1 MEIILTNENKDLTL
15 SKNIEET
22 LVKLDREIKEREEQY
37 NSIKTKL
44 LEYMRE
50 NGIKNI
56 SSDKVSVSYTE
67 PYKKIK
73 FNEKSFKKD
82 NEELYNDYCELSDVK
97 ESIRITV
104 KKGKKKEENILDNI
118 VLDIN

>member
-1 MEIILTNENKDLTL
+1 MEIILTNENKDLVL
-15 SKNIEET
+15 SKNVEET
-22 LVKLDREIKEREEQY
+22 LVRLDKEIKEREEQY
-37 NSIKTKL
+37 NSIKSKL
-44 LEYMRE
+44 LEHMRE

-56 SSDKVSVSYTE
+56 SSDRVSVSYTA
-67 PYKKIK
+67 PYSKIK

-82 NEELYNDYCELSDVK
+82 NEELYNNYCELSDVK

-104 KKGKKKEENILDNI
+104 KKEKKKEENILEDI